1 MKTPP
6 FQAVFFLHEDPPEN
20 GHCEGEVCSGYPLQ
34 NARVTAQIAPVALK
48 IRESF
53 SRSARALLLPP
64 CCLAIIGHPAR
75 PNSPTD
81 FSVSCNPDSGR
92 IIKFCPKSLRPRN
105 STLK

>member
-34 NARVTAQIAPVALK
+34 NARVTAQIAPVALI

-53 SRSARALLLPP
+53 SRAAGFGFI
-64 CCLAIIGHPAR
+64 C
-75 PNSPTD
+75 TD
-81 FSVSCNPDSGR
+81 ILQGIVNLSEPHRHFVYFTTVVGG
-92 IIKFCPKSLRPRN
+92 FFAASLIA
-105 STLK
+105 